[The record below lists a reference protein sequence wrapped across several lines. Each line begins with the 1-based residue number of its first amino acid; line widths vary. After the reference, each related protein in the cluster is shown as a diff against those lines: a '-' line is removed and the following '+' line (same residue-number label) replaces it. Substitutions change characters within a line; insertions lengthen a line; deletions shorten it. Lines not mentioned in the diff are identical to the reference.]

1 MNASFRTIYL
11 MSHYLFLLCFFFFF
25 YYFELASLCMYL
37 LRSTF

>member
-11 MSHYLFLLCFFFFF
+11 MSHYLFLLCFLF
-25 YYFELASLCMYL
+25 YYFELASVCMYL